1 MKEILTKTL
10 IGKIGQLDTAQ
21 PYVWRLRLSESDF
34 CQLEQGLSAVAAEKG
49 KRALATEEWAKPM
62 LVYMAEWYKRCY
74 QSGNRNE
81 LADGIDLETLWTNTG
96 ISRKTYLYQDDRGN
110 NRWLYS
116 IYVLGGLA
124 VRHELG
130 RGDNLRFL
138 KGLCR
143 IYHGKSYT
151 LENLD
156 DAARAVA
163 FRESICRRHS
173 LYEYMREILNGN
185 LPFADDDIAD
195 AASDVNRFVSVMKAA
210 NDEVLRVKFRME
222 WRVRFST
229 DDEQLTRSFSLL
241 FRPEEVGE
249 GLHQYLRFDRLHL
262 WGMAHPEREQHLYIY
277 VRFMDGNRNVA
288 PEGMEHALIT
298 YVNHSVND
306 FVAFGAERGAEVRH
320 VPTARFDRIEVVMKD
335 DHRQEYVVQTQATTE
350 YMQLWRTDGYGD
362 EWTSTPQAQHDTALL
377 FTDRCRLAE
386 ECMQHDCYTLPFN
399 DKTYGKSEAW
409 NWAYI
414 YDSISIRDEHGA
426 ELTFFN
432 RIGFDQVTTRLYNDT
447 IHYVK
452 GGLMRHCYTED
463 ADFDDEQTIDELPV
477 VFGREDLLVRHF
489 ATKDDIK
496 DARPQTEKQ
505 AEWVEFKQ
513 QNGRYAEWT
522 DLEQPAYG
530 EVQLRISVKGKP
542 LTLKACLLPRLDKE
556 QPIVRDFDNACI
568 RYRDLNGDEAMLQDF
583 PWTAYAWSQRAAS
596 DTARRTTITRW
607 RCIARRS

>member
-1 MKEILTKTL
+1 MELGL
-10 IGKIGQLDTAQ
+10 H
-21 PYVWRLRLSESDF
+21 LRL
-34 CQLEQGLSAVAAEKG
+34 
-49 KRALATEEWAKPM
+49 
-62 LVYMAEWYKRCY
+62 
-74 QSGNRNE
+74 
-81 LADGIDLETLWTNTG
+81 
-96 ISRKTYLYQDDRGN
+96 
-110 NRWLYS
+110 
-116 IYVLGGLA
+116 
-124 VRHELG
+124 H
-130 RGDNLRFL
+130 
-138 KGLCR
+138 
-143 IYHGKSYT
+143 
-151 LENLD
+151 
-156 DAARAVA
+156 
-163 FRESICRRHS
+163 
-173 LYEYMREILNGN
+173 
-185 LPFADDDIAD
+185 
-195 AASDVNRFVSVMKAA
+195 
-210 NDEVLRVKFRME
+210 
-222 WRVRFST
+222 
-229 DDEQLTRSFSLL
+229 
-241 FRPEEVGE
+241 
-249 GLHQYLRFDRLHL
+249 
-262 WGMAHPEREQHLYIY
+262 
-277 VRFMDGNRNVA
+277 
-288 PEGMEHALIT
+288 
-298 YVNHSVND
+298 
-306 FVAFGAERGAEVRH
+306 
-320 VPTARFDRIEVVMKD
+320 
-335 DHRQEYVVQTQATTE
+335 
-350 YMQLWRTDGYGD
+350 
-362 EWTSTPQAQHDTALL
+362 
-377 FTDRCRLAE
+377 
-386 ECMQHDCYTLPFN
+386 
-399 DKTYGKSEAW
+399 
-409 NWAYI
+409 
-414 YDSISIRDEHGA
+414 RDEHGA